1 MICSSQS
8 RKLSPVGDRHLFVFN
23 INNGKFLWDRLLLI
37 SVALLD
43 GEDKKFVVVSSQN
56 SKFYNLPP
64 KVYSKGQNSVW
75 TTGSKQSSSKNV
87 FHKFIWLLEK
97 I

>member
-1 MICSSQS
+1 M
-8 RKLSPVGDRHLFVFN
+8 GDRHLFVFN

-56 SKFYNLPP
+56 SIQLCDWNFII
-64 KVYSKGQNSVW
+64 SRQ
-75 TTGSKQSSSKNV
+75 
-87 FHKFIWLLEK
+87 KFIQRDRTLFGQPEVNNHHARTCSISLFGC
-97 I
+97 

>member
-37 SVALLD
+37 SVPLLD
-43 GEDKKFVVVSSQN
+43 GEVLSEDKKCVVVFF
-56 SKFYNLPP
+56 SKFYSTL
-64 KVYSKGQNSVW
+64 
-75 TTGSKQSSSKNV
+75 
-87 FHKFIWLLEK
+87 
-97 I
+97 